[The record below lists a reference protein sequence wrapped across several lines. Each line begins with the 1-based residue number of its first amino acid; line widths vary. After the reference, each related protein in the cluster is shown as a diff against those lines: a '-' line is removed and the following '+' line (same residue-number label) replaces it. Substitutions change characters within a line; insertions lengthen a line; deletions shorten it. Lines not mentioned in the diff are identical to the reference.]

1 MSYSG
6 LNWLKFNFVLHPS
19 ELKEIFNELNYFIAI
34 TNRRVDEDYQI
45 RDKTSIFTDYKAYYD
60 KIISGEEWL
69 KEDWKLDIYTQI
81 TDNPELVNYEVF
93 EIEEENEIKKFKRAI
108 QLEPVINVSPF
119 NLTVQNDKLSVAFH
133 DSTRNSHLGIQLTYP
148 KEIIY
153 LETKEVLSTEQLS
166 TFQLYSELIKLIKKK
181 CKKAKAMKEGKV
193 LKPNFWISELA
204 IAEVNSNVNLK
215 SNDIILV

>member
-1 MSYSG
+1 MSYRG
-6 LNWLKFNFVLHPS
+6 LKWLKFNFVMHPK
-19 ELKEIFNELNYFIAI
+19 ELKEVFNNLNYFIAI
-34 TNRRVDEDYQI
+34 TNRRISEDYQI
-45 RDKTSIFTDYKAYYD
+45 RDKASIFTDYKAYYE
-60 KIISGEEWL
+60 KIISGEEWS

-93 EIEEENEIKKFKRAI
+93 EIEEENEIKRYKRAI

-119 NLTVQNDKLSVAFH
+119 NLTVQNEKLSVAFH
-133 DSTRNSHLGIQLTYP
+133 DSTRNSSLGIQFSYP
-148 KEIIY
+148 KEILY
-153 LETKEVLSTEQLS
+153 LKTNEVMLTEQLS

-215 SNDIILV
+215 NNDIILV